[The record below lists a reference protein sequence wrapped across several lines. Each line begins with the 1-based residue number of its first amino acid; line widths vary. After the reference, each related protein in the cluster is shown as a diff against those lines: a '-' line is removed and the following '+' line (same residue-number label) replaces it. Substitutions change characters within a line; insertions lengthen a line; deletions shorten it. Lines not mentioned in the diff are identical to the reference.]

1 MKYLGTKF
9 EIKAEKHTQWYS
21 NPVVTCNIYVCNESL
36 PSTPNSD
43 PFKLIS
49 WTITLDHS

>member
-1 MKYLGTKF
+1 MKYLCTKF

-21 NPVVTCNIYVCNESL
+21 HPVVTCNIYVCNESL
-36 PSTPNSD
+36 PSTPNSH

-49 WTITLDHS
+49 WTITLDQS